1 MHSPFS
7 LCTHR
12 VIVPGSYPWQ
22 LPQGSD
28 TPPGSAMAVSKH
40 FLASILAQFADRRLF
55 LYLFGH
61 NLGTKAEVVFT
72 AIAESLVKPE
82 GEGEGGEREERKL
95 SPSSP
100 MKYLF
105 QVCTIH
111 VCRINETI
119 PCMKKTHDTHT
130 K

>member
-1 MHSPFS
+1 MTLRTKLNYGLNSPAF

-55 LYLFGH
+55 LYLFGR
-61 NLGTKAEVVFT
+61 NLGTKAEVVF
-72 AIAESLVKPE
+72 ASIAESLVKPE

-95 SPSSP
+95 SPFSP

-105 QVCTIH
+105 QVQTTH
-111 VCRINETI
+111 V
-119 PCMKKTHDTHT
+119 
-130 K
+130 

>member
-1 MHSPFS
+1 
-7 LCTHR
+7 
-12 VIVPGSYPWQ
+12 
-22 LPQGSD
+22 
-28 TPPGSAMAVSKH
+28 MAVSKH

-61 NLGTKAEVVFT
+61 NLGTKAEVIFT

-105 QVCTIH
+105 QVCTMYVLATMH
-111 VCRINETI
+111 NGLCQRSMRRA
-119 PCMKKTHDTHT
+119 CYYF
-130 K
+130 